1 MGWSVYRDDTELLE
15 GLRKQIFASC
25 DHSDGFAWD
34 DMGSDSS
41 PPLAYMHHQ
50 REALLA
56 LIAVWRIWGDPKAE
70 QYAKALVAAMEKTTR
85 ATGTYPGRCLG
96 PEGWQDDNVATATS
110 ERAIGALI
118 AYSHT
123 FDDSLGIDLALRF
136 ARHAL
141 AVSFGENGELTPA
154 CGNAYPLHHR
164 TIASLAELGL
174 ITGEREFTARARLIF
189 DVGMLPYRTSTGL
202 G

>member
-1 MGWSVYRDDTELLE
+1 
-15 GLRKQIFASC
+15 
-25 DHSDGFAWD
+25 
-34 DMGSDSS
+34 
-41 PPLAYMHHQ
+41 MHHQ

-96 PEGWQDDNVATATS
+96 PDGWQEDNIGTTTS

-141 AVSFGENGELTPA
+141 RS
-154 CGNAYPLHHR
+154 
-164 TIASLAELGL
+164 
-174 ITGEREFTARARLIF
+174 
-189 DVGMLPYRTSTGL
+189 
-202 G
+202 